1 MQLRPPEVQGAM
13 QAHGAPRKENR
24 DSVHGELEPCPLAGQ
39 LVAPGGKK
47 TCSQKLGAATPRGVS
62 RGGGKGEPL
71 LGGGMGTGRW
81 PPVLADGPHLI
92 PPAAWTR

>member
-47 TCSQKLGAATPRGVS
+47 TCSQKLGAATRRGVS
-62 RGGGKGEPL
+62 RGGGKG
-71 LGGGMGTGRW
+71 GATAGWR
-81 PPVLADGPHLI
+81 DGDGEV
-92 PPAAWTR
+92 ASGAG